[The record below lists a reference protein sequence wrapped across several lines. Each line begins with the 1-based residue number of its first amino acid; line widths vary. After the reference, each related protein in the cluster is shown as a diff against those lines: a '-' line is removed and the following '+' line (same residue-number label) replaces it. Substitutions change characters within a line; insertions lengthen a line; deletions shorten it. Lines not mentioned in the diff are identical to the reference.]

1 MIFHTCCITENPLCI
16 SAVEIE
22 EHKQQMEVMVM
33 FEKQPSSPF
42 SKHFETDE
50 IEDSKE

>member
-1 MIFHTCCITENPLCI
+1 M
-16 SAVEIE
+16 E
-22 EHKQQMEVMVM
+22 EDEERMEVMVM